1 MHNRG
6 HMRRALLLATVLALP
21 ALGRA
26 QNAPS
31 GQITFTNTDAD
42 PAASFINLAECNGTA
57 GTPVEINWTTTG
69 VAATGLTFQL
79 FASNKASTA
88 DCPTA
93 PADNTTTLVSVGQIT
108 NQSSLSVVN
117 QAFDPAVIASALN
130 LNGQA
135 ACALTTDTTIYLCV
149 NAVSGSTVVGSARG
163 QMTLSTYAPDV
174 KPLLTGVGSG
184 NGALTP
190 AWSQNGST
198 NTQWYRVQL
207 VSMANP
213 AATPDPSWFDPSG
226 GYSAF
231 HPSDP
236 SRHYSGYVNGSEVRV
251 GGLLNGVTYAAAV
264 TGYTSAYNTT
274 VLDAAGIGTGVP
286 EVSYDLWQVY
296 KADGGR
302 ETGGCS
308 GGASGPIGLAL
319 LAGALA
325 LTRRRK

>member
-1 MHNRG
+1 
-6 HMRRALLLATVLALP
+6 MRRALLLATVLAVP
-21 ALGRA
+21 ALGSA

-57 GTPVEINWTTTG
+57 ATPVEINWTVPAVAVTG
-69 VAATGLTFQL
+69 MTFQL
-79 FASNKASTA
+79 FASNKVSTGN
-88 DCPTA
+88 CPTTL
-93 PADNTTTLVSVGQIT
+93 PDNTTTLVSVGQIT

-117 QAFDPAVIASALN
+117 QPFDPALIASALS
-130 LNGQA
+130 LNQN
-135 ACALTTDTTIYLCV
+135 ACALTTDTTIFLCV
-149 NAVSGSTVVGSARG
+149 NALDRNSVIIGSARG

-174 KPLLTGVGSG
+174 KPKLTGVGAG

-213 AATPDPSWFDPSG
+213 AARPDPSWFDPSG
-226 GYSAF
+226 GYTAF

-251 GGLLNGVTYAAAV
+251 GGLQNGVTYAAAV
-264 TGYTSAYNTT
+264 TGYTAAYNAS
-274 VLDAAGIGTGVP
+274 VLDASGIGTGVP

-296 KADGGR
+296 QMDGGR

-308 GGASGPIGLAL
+308 GGAAGPIGLAL